1 MEARRHDQIR
11 AVVRTMN
18 RRSALV
24 LVAVVFVA
32 FVAVGLG
39 AGRAVSA
46 GVQTY
51 TITDLGTLGSTT
63 VGYGIN
69 GNAQIAGRSYLLQT
83 VPGDHCTLRHPNCRV
98 TVFRAFRYGAGQIR
112 DIGTLGG
119 TFSDA
124 RAINSNGDVAG
135 FSTLSGTSLSPN
147 FAFLYSNGQM
157 KDLGTL
163 GGFSSH
169 AYGINDFGEV
179 VGDSYTASGADDAF
193 LYGGGKMTDLGALG
207 SLGSSAN
214 DINNVH
220 QVVGASEVANGSGM
234 HAFLWSNGTMKDIG
248 TLGGSQSIAYAIN
261 DGGQIVGYSTPPNR
275 SAHAFLYSG
284 GKMTDLGVFFDSSV
298 GEAINKSGVVVGQA
312 DVLNKD
318 GTTQYHAF
326 IYSGGTLRDL
336 NTLIPTGS
344 GFVLTE
350 AIGINDAGQIVCNGS
365 NSTGQNHAFLLNPT

>member
-1 MEARRHDQIR
+1 MEGRRHDRLGVLVRRMNTRR
-11 AVVRTMN
+11 AL
-18 RRSALV
+18 ALAAVV
-24 LVAVVFVA
+24 LVAS
-32 FVAVGLG
+32 VAVGLG

-51 TITDLGTLGSTT
+51 AITDLGTFGTTT

-83 VPGDHCTLRHPNCRV
+83 VPGDHCPLHHPNCRV
-98 TVFRAFRYGAGQIR
+98 AVFHAFRYSSGQIA

-124 RAINSNGDVAG
+124 RAINSHGDVAG
-135 FSTLSGTSLSPN
+135 FSTLSGTSLSPD

-157 KDLGTL
+157 NGLGTL
-163 GGFSSH
+163 GGSGSH
-169 AYGINDFGEV
+169 AYGVNRFGEV
-179 VGDSYTASGADDAF
+179 VGDSYTASSQDHAF
-193 LYGGGKMTDLGALG
+193 LYSNGKMTDLSTLGA
-207 SLGSSAN
+207 SPSSAN
-214 DINNVH
+214 GINDSH
-220 QVVGASEVANGSGM
+220 QVVGSSEVADGSGM
-234 HAFLWSNGTMKDIG
+234 HAFLWSNGAMKDIG

-261 DGGQIVGYSTPPNR
+261 NGGQIVGYSTPPNR

-284 GKMTDLGVFFDSSV
+284 GKMTDLGIFFDSSV
-298 GEAINKSGVVVGQA
+298 AEAINTSGVVVGQA

-326 IYSGGTLRDL
+326 IYSSGTLRDL
-336 NTLIPTGS
+336 NNLIPAGS

-350 AIGINDAGQIVCNGS
+350 ATGINDAGQIVANGS
-365 NSTGQNHAFLLNPT
+365 NSTGQNHAFLLNPS